1 MFFFESDIEDAASI
15 TNISV
20 HSWLQIIDKN
30 GDFGYPEIGK
40 DINIQYGHNPY
51 FLNIKGR
58 PAAVCF
64 GTKQL
69 EGISEFEYPIFFFIE

>member
-30 GDFGYPEIGK
+30 GDFVYPEIGK
-40 DINIQYGHNPY
+40 DINIQ
-51 FLNIKGR
+51 
-58 PAAVCF
+58 
-64 GTKQL
+64 
-69 EGISEFEYPIFFFIE
+69 